1 MNIKKIAVLLLS
13 LSVVAFAGKVITYT
27 ASSVVSQEEA
37 NNTAIAGVAKQVS
50 STVKADDRLQTT
62 DVTANG
68 KETISETYTTSKN
81 VKTNV
86 DLKWIKVTPLPKEG
100 KKFRAT
106 ATLDVDEMT
115 NNIRLQMATAK
126 EKLERFEAAGRAA
139 LDASR
144 YDEAVRNLAAA
155 ESLLQPYAQLKAEL
169 AKVFT
174 LNDSYNLKHDLPGL
188 KAAIASRLANIQVE
202 AVPALP
208 VIDKDI
214 IADLNV
220 TVTDANGIVTDFP
233 LKAVQNGKVLAERRT
248 QDQGVAL
255 FTIQNVEFGSGKHAI
270 SLVPNFPKD
279 ILKAAG
285 MTQGF
290 VVQYEVK
297 MPACNVRLDCKGSAD
312 GCKALTD
319 QMAKQS
325 IFVGND
331 AGFPLLNAEVKS
343 TPKSSL
349 NQLLSFD
356 VAVSVSGDRV
366 SFSKTSKGVG
376 KTEGEAVSKAI
387 GKLKFKELEQQVK
400 ATCAK

>member
-1 MNIKKIAVLLLS
+1 MNIKKIAILLLS
-13 LSVVAFAGKVITYT
+13 FSVAAFAGKVITYT
-27 ASSVVSQEEA
+27 ASSAVSQEEA
-37 NNTAIAGVAKQVS
+37 NNTAMAGVAKQVS
-50 STVKADDRLQTT
+50 STVKTDDKLYTE
-62 DVTANG
+62 DVSAGG
-68 KETISETYTTSKN
+68 KEKISQTYTSNKN
-81 VKTNV
+81 VKTDV

-100 KKFRAT
+100 KRFRAT
-106 ATLDVDEMT
+106 ATLDIDEMT

-126 EKLERFEAAGRAA
+126 EKLEKFEAAGRAA

-144 YDEAVRNLAAA
+144 YDEAARNLAAA
-155 ESLLQPYAQLKAEL
+155 EALLQPYAQLKAEL

-174 LNDSYNLKHDLPGL
+174 LNESFNLKHNLPGL
-188 KAAIASRLANIQVE
+188 KAAIASRLANISVQS
-202 AVPALP
+202 VPTRL

-214 IADLNV
+214 ITDLNV

-233 LKAVQNGKVLAERRT
+233 LKAVQNGKTLAERRT
-248 QDQGVAL
+248 QDQGVAV
-255 FTIQNVEFGSGKHAI
+255 FTIQNVEFGAGQHTLT
-270 SLVPNFPKD
+270 LVPNFPKD

-285 MTQGF
+285 MAQGF

-297 MPACNVRLDCKGSAD
+297 LPACNVRLDCKGNAD

-331 AGFPLLNAEVKS
+331 SRYPLLAAEVKS

-356 VAVSVSGDRV
+356 VAISVSGDRV
-366 SFSKTSKGVG
+366 SFSKSSKGVG
-376 KTEGEAVSKAI
+376 KTESEAVSKAI

-400 ATCAK
+400 ATCGK